1 MSELTADTWTSRYRD
16 ALDLDVI
23 RQRATVRGT
32 ALHGL
37 NSLPIEVA
45 CSLLRDGL
53 KAVFLPTERCCTLIR
68 REVER
73 ALAHALKVYQ
83 DPKEVL
89 RTGYSGFMSV
99 EPYMPTLITG
109 PAGSGKTQLR
119 LAIGR
124 VLNGRREVWID
135 ESHPRVPLIDYVECA
150 VGNQKSVSGV
160 LRPLAGPEIAAGR
173 VKIKAPELPDQ
184 CARWQRLCGT
194 CLLGADEMQ
203 FMTQS
208 ANATVLITST
218 MLAIAE
224 LQLPWFAIANYSLG
238 WKLSSRPAEAT
249 QRLLGNP
256 TLMLPDPPDSA
267 DWVALLNEYEVV
279 AGELFS
285 FKLTSQTI
293 GFWNLSAG
301 LKRELVKLLV
311 HSYRLARRSGAK
323 TITWEHVKLAF
334 ASVEFSV
341 PRRDINL
348 LIAHAA
354 QGGDLR
360 KDLECPFSGT
370 EINEQ
375 KQAYEEKLRQ
385 ARAAKV
391 ADELIRS
398 AMTGSEKQAIVD
410 IEKLAVQAAPSN
422 AGEALKVKRG
432 GKRTLESLLEA
443 GRRARS
449 RRSAPGPGAV
459 GVEPSA

>member
-1 MSELTADTWTSRYRD
+1 MSGLTADTWTSRYRN

-23 RQRATVRGT
+23 RQRATVRG
-32 ALHGL
+32 APLHGL
-37 NSLPIEVA
+37 DALPIEVA
-45 CSLLRDGL
+45 CSLLQDGL
-53 KAVFLPTERCCTLIR
+53 KAVFLPTARCCELIR

-73 ALAHALKVYQ
+73 ALAHASKVYA
-83 DPKEVL
+83 DPKEIL
-89 RTGYSGFMSV
+89 RAGYSGFMSV
-99 EPYMPTLITG
+99 DPYMPTLITG

-124 VLNGRREVWID
+124 VLGGRREVWID

-160 LRPLAGPEIAAGR
+160 LRPLARPEIAAGR
-173 VKIKAPELPDQ
+173 VRVKEVELPGE

-203 FMTQS
+203 FMAQS
-208 ANATVLITST
+208 ANATVLITTT

-224 LQLPWFAIANYSLG
+224 LRLPWFAIANYSLG

-256 TLMLPDPPDSA
+256 TLLLPDPPDSA
-267 DWVALLNEYEVV
+267 DWIALLNEYGSVAEEVFAFQPTEQAV
-279 AGELFS
+279 GL
-285 FKLTSQTI
+285 
-293 GFWNLSAG
+293 WNLSAG

-311 HSYRLARRSGAK
+311 HAYRLARRCGSKQA
-323 TITWEHVKLAF
+323 TWEHVKHAF

-341 PRRDINL
+341 PRRDVDL

-354 QGGDLR
+354 QGGALR
-360 KDLECPFSGT
+360 KDLDCPFSGA

-375 KQAYEEKLRQ
+375 SQAYSDKLRQ
-385 ARAAKV
+385 ARSAKL
-391 ADELIRS
+391 ADKVVKS
-398 AMTGSEKQAIVD
+398 AMTGSERQSIAE
-410 IEKLAVQAAPSN
+410 IEKLAVQADAEST
-422 AGEALKVKRG
+422 GEVLPFKRR
-432 GKRTLESLLEA
+432 GKRTLDSLLEA

-449 RRSAPGPGAV
+449 KRSASNPGAA
-459 GVEPSA
+459 GETPSA

>member
-1 MSELTADTWTSRYRD
+1 MSGLTADTWTSRYRT
-16 ALDLDVI
+16 ALDLNVI
-23 RQRATVRGT
+23 KMRATVRGT
-32 ALHGL
+32 ALDGL
-37 NSLPIEVA
+37 DAMPIEVA
-45 CSLLRDGL
+45 CGVLRDGL
-53 KAVFLPTERCCTLIR
+53 KAVFLPTERCCELIR

-73 ALAHALKVYQ
+73 ALAHASKIYQ
-83 DPKEVL
+83 DPREVF
-89 RTGYSGFMSV
+89 RAGYSGFTNV

-124 VLNGRREVWID
+124 VLSGNSELWID
-135 ESHPRVPLIDYVECA
+135 ASHPRVRLIDYVECA
-150 VGNQKSVSGV
+150 VGNQRSVSGV

-173 VKIKAPELPDQ
+173 VKVKEPELPGE

-208 ANATVLITST
+208 ANATVLVTTT

-224 LQLPWFAIANYSLG
+224 LQLPWFVIANYSLG

-256 TLMLPDPPDSA
+256 TLLLPDPPESA
-267 DWVALLNEYEVV
+267 DWIALLNEYGSVAEEV
-279 AGELFS
+279 FS
-285 FKLTSQTI
+285 FKLTEQAV
-293 GFWNLSAG
+293 GLWNLSAG

-311 HSYRLARRSGAK
+311 HSYRLARRSGA
-323 TITWEHVKLAF
+323 TRATWEHVKLAF
-334 ASVEFSV
+334 ASIEFSV

-354 QGGDLR
+354 QGGALR
-360 KDLECPFSGT
+360 KDLECPFSGS
-370 EINEQ
+370 EISEQ
-375 KQAYEEKLRQ
+375 RQAYEDKLRK

-391 ADELIRS
+391 ADEVIKS
-398 AMTGSEKQAIVD
+398 AMTGSEKQAIAEVGQHATQG
-410 IEKLAVQAAPSN
+410 KPN
-422 AGEALKVKRG
+422 NNGEVIQFKRR
-432 GKRTLESLLEA
+432 GKRTLEDLLEA

-449 RRSAPGPGAV
+449 KRSASDPGKTGE
-459 GVEPSA
+459 EPS